1 VGLLQ
6 FAGVIVLFFPSQV
19 CRLLGYSELPEW
31 MRKMQENQMTVFL
44 SLFFLS
50 SFAQNFANTGAFE
63 ISLNGKVLFSK
74 LETGRLPT
82 LKEISETLE
91 QYGVNS
97 VSGGRQFGERNF

>member
-1 VGLLQ
+1 
-6 FAGVIVLFFPSQV
+6 
-19 CRLLGYSELPEW
+19 
-31 MRKMQENQMTVFL
+31 MQENQMTVFL